1 MKQNSHGAKVEKG
14 ACCPFT
20 CRGRIST
27 VRWRCPSTGC
37 GRWRRGLIAAY
48 GWGKAVP
55 PRTVLVDAPAAIYA
69 TGEQAVDE
77 MLREAQENVDAIARL
92 NEAIEDAGLS
102 AAMARMEQAGRAILA
117 EVAKAPAK
125 GKNIRKFTAYYLPT
139 AVKVLTTYAKLDA
152 SGAQGQNAQALMAE
166 VKKNANTI
174 AAAFESQLDA
184 LFSGEVLDV
193 STDLKVLDGIAR
205 GDGLVDE
212 GLKARL
218 AGTAADLGAQNE
230 DGPTLTL

>member
-1 MKQNSHGAKVEKG
+1 MNFRSFKYFLTVCEMGTINAAARKLYISQQSLSQHIKKMETEVGAQLFHRDNPLVLTQAGKCVY
-14 ACCPFT
+14 
-20 CRGRIST
+20 R
-27 VRWRCPSTGC
+27 
-37 GRWRRGLIAAY
+37 AA
-48 GWGKAVP
+48 KSVME
-55 PRTVLVDAPAAIYA
+55 T
-69 TGEQAVDE
+69 
-77 MLREAQENVDAIARL
+77 
-92 NEAIEDAGLS
+92 
-102 AAMARMEQAGRAILA
+102 MARMEQAGRAILA

>member
-1 MKQNSHGAKVEKG
+1 
-14 ACCPFT
+14 
-20 CRGRIST
+20 
-27 VRWRCPSTGC
+27 
-37 GRWRRGLIAAY
+37 
-48 GWGKAVP
+48 
-55 PRTVLVDAPAAIYA
+55 
-69 TGEQAVDE
+69 
-77 MLREAQENVDAIARL
+77 
-92 NEAIEDAGLS
+92 
-102 AAMARMEQAGRAILA
+102 MARMEQAGRAILA

>member
-1 MKQNSHGAKVEKG
+1 
-14 ACCPFT
+14 
-20 CRGRIST
+20 
-27 VRWRCPSTGC
+27 
-37 GRWRRGLIAAY
+37 
-48 GWGKAVP
+48 
-55 PRTVLVDAPAAIYA
+55 
-69 TGEQAVDE
+69 
-77 MLREAQENVDAIARL
+77 
-92 NEAIEDAGLS
+92 
-102 AAMARMEQAGRAILA
+102 
-117 EVAKAPAK
+117 
-125 GKNIRKFTAYYLPT
+125 
-139 AVKVLTTYAKLDA
+139 
-152 SGAQGQNAQALMAE
+152 MAE